1 METKLYGN
9 MDEKIC
15 IFNINDQQIIPKRRI
30 DLEIQ
35 NVCGVTGKSRAAVG
49 VILVYYVLQLW

>member
-1 METKLYGN
+1 